1 MKTPRVLHI
10 VKWYPHAADPQ
21 NGVFVRKH
29 IYATDSNPLVLG
41 FLNHAGPPEHDG
53 MCTLYGSKNMSTAAK
68 WGAYFAKVKS
78 VQPELIHF
86 HCYAP
91 DLAPLL
97 WFTKRAGIKTVHSEH
112 WSGFLAQHPR
122 PLQGWRKSLARWYM
136 NQCHIVLPVSSVLSD
151 GIKALAPD
159 SRRNIVPNIID
170 SGVRK
175 DTEKRPCTSICV
187 VADVVFSIKQQ
198 DKIFAAFSALPSM
211 QFELHFYGGGPDE
224 SALSQ
229 MVKNHSNVFIHG
241 RKSNAEILDLLPQHH
256 ALVLYSAYET
266 FGITVLEARQA
277 GLWAI
282 VKSEFGCAPF
292 YDEGCIIVTSDE
304 ALHTALEKVRELPRP
319 EAAEFKDL
327 SSHSIGKKLR
337 TIYSKLLYA

>member
-97 WFTKRAGIKTVHSEH
+97 WFAKRAGIKTVHSEH

-136 NQCHIVLPVSSVLSD
+136 NQCHILLPVSSVLSD

-187 VADVVFSIKQQ
+187 VADVVLSIKQQ
-198 DKIFAAFSALPSM
+198 DKIFAAFSALPRM
-211 QFELHFYGGGPDE
+211 Q
-224 SALSQ
+224 
-229 MVKNHSNVFIHG
+229 
-241 RKSNAEILDLLPQHH
+241 
-256 ALVLYSAYET
+256 
-266 FGITVLEARQA
+266 
-277 GLWAI
+277 
-282 VKSEFGCAPF
+282 
-292 YDEGCIIVTSDE
+292 
-304 ALHTALEKVRELPRP
+304 
-319 EAAEFKDL
+319 
-327 SSHSIGKKLR
+327 
-337 TIYSKLLYA
+337 

>member
-41 FLNHAGPPEHDG
+41 FLNHAGPPEQDG
-53 MCTLYGSKNMSTAAK
+53 MCTLYGSENMSTAAK

-97 WFTKRAGIKTVHSEH
+97 WFAKRAGIKTVHSEH

-198 DKIFAAFSALPSM
+198 DKILEVFSDLPRK

-224 SALSQ
+224 STLSQ

-277 GLWAI
+277 GLWTI
-282 VKSEFGCAPF
+282 SKKDFGGSAH
-292 YDEGCIIVTSDE
+292 YDDGCLVVDSFDE
-304 ALHTALEKVRELPRP
+304 
-319 EAAEFKDL
+319 L
-327 SSHSIGKKLR
+327 SSAIHSIAFLAPAKLGTFTELMPNR
-337 TIYSKLLYA
+337 IGEKLSSLYSKLLLD